1 MRFHLHPHRPKLNNL
16 IHIELLNKEYY
27 KVFVCIVEIPCIKLV
42 IVVEKLC
49 LCVVVRC
56 YPSVKI
62 ANAQR
67 ITVEHYAQHARNFNG
82 FAAAFLDIDVTRAG
96 KLVVLSAAL
105 PKGTVSACGK
115 STSPRLNVSE

>member
-16 IHIELLNKEYY
+16 IPIELLNKEYY

-56 YPSVKI
+56 YSSVKI

-82 FAAAFLDIDVTRAG
+82 FAAAFLDINVSRAG